1 MPKEELTKSPVG
13 GTLVD
18 RVYEKLEDG
27 ILSQKYRK
35 GEALIEMNI
44 SADLGVSRTPVR
56 EAIRMLEQ
64 KGLVE
69 THPHKG
75 AVVVGISRKDMEDI
89 YAIRMYVE
97 GLAAK
102 WAAKNITEAQMQAL
116 TEIVDLQEFYQIKN
130 SSEKINELDS
140 RFHAQIFQYSGSR
153 TLQHILSELHHM
165 IQWFRELSIKTEGRA
180 EKAINEHREILSAL
194 EARDQDLA
202 ERLTVGHIMNAWE
215 NLSKQ
220 LENEER
226 DGAPA

>member
-1 MPKEELTKSPVG
+1 MSKEELPKGSSG
-13 GTLVD
+13 ATLGD
-18 RVYEKLEDG
+18 RVYEKLEEG
-27 ILSQKYRK
+27 ILSRKYRK
-35 GEALIEMNI
+35 GEALIEMSI

-69 THPHKG
+69 MHPNKG
-75 AVVVGISRKDMEDI
+75 AVVVGISLKDLEDI

-102 WAAKNITEAQMQAL
+102 WAARIITEAQLQSL
-116 TEIVDLQEFYQIKN
+116 TEIVDLQEFYQMKN
-130 SSEKINELDS
+130 ASMKINELDS
-140 RFHAQIFQYSGSR
+140 RFHEQIFRYSGSR
-153 TLQHILSELHHM
+153 TLRHILSELHHM
-165 IQWFRELSIKTEGRA
+165 IQWFRELSFKSEGRA

-202 ERLTVGHIMNAWE
+202 ERLTVDHIRNAWE

-220 LENEER
+220 LENE
-226 DGAPA
+226 DSD